1 MKGTSRIENTLKKV
15 LNVYKEVNIV
25 RKTKSK
31 LFSNA
36 FMFKRIALNT
46 ERKWISSLQARPMPQ
61 KKWIFKGKI
70 ALQHCFLA
78 SFVPNLCFKINPGSA
93 PRTGYSIDQGSL
105 RITFKRRI
113 FWTEGF
119 LKPK

>member
-46 ERKWISSLQARPMPQ
+46 ERKWISSLQARPMP
-61 KKWIFKGKI
+61 KKKVDF
-70 ALQHCFLA
+70 
-78 SFVPNLCFKINPGSA
+78 
-93 PRTGYSIDQGSL
+93 
-105 RITFKRRI
+105 
-113 FWTEGF
+113 
-119 LKPK
+119 